1 MQQKN
6 LHTVGDRAQAC
17 LSLVWHKQYHPCYQ
31 DCSSYSTVSLPK
43 LERTGGVSRRVNL
56 TDSSRGLVLKP
67 LLGNFSL
74 KFPHGGI
81 CGQTLALGT
90 SEVSHVLIDPV
101 LSGLSYRYEASL
113 LDLVQSLSPNSAPK
127 SQLHS
132 SRAAGV
138 WSAFR
143 PSPQKSVWK
152 KVGMRRSPEDLE
164 ETQILEDIFFIWPQ
178 NFHRKYL
185 GSFTCWCRMLNY
197 LIVKQ
202 PSLSFHRDLSYWH
215 PLKYRIQKSS

>member
-43 LERTGGVSRRVNL
+43 LERAGGVSRRVNF

-67 LLGNFSL
+67 LLGDFSL

-90 SEVSHVLIDPV
+90 SEGLLVSHVLIVPV

-127 SQLHS
+127 SQLHP

-143 PSPQKSVWK
+143 PSPQKSIWK

-164 ETQILEDIFFIWPQ
+164 ENQILEDIFFIWLQ
-178 NFHRKYL
+178 NFHRKSL

-197 LIVKQ
+197 LIAKQ
-202 PSLSFHRDLSYWH
+202 PSLSFHRD